1 MTWQDGIVWLF
12 GVVLAAV
19 VVWRLVQTLRG
30 RRVPACGS
38 CSRECPM
45 RNKGK
50 DARCPG
56 ESK

>member
-38 CSRECPM
+38 LSLIHI
-45 RNKGK
+45 
-50 DARCPG
+50 
-56 ESK
+56 